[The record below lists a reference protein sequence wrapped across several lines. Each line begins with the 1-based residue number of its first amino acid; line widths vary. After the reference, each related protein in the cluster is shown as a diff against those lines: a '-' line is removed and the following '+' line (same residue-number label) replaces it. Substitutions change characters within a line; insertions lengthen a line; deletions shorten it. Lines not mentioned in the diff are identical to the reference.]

1 MCLVTIS
8 FVMIFFLTYGLCI
21 FLFPFFFF
29 LFLIQKRIVALT
41 HFHLPFRIKPFL
53 KACRIYSF
61 LAQWSY
67 TCIFTNHF
75 FYDFSTAFLLAEF
88 EGITIIIQQFLK
100 RMNYVVYYY
109 IS

>member
-21 FLFPFFFF
+21 FLFPFFF

-41 HFHLPFRIKPFL
+41 HLHFPFRIKPFL